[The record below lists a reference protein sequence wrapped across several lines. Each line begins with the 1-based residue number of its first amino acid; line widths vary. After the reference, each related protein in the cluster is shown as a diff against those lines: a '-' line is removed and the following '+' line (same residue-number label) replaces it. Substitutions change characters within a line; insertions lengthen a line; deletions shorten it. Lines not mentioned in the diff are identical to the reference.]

1 MLITYSNKLNHALSV
16 ILALPAL
23 DHGPTA
29 PNPQETR
36 NKKQKANHK
45 KPEAGN
51 HYQKENAR
59 FRGRN
64 QHLTNEA
71 YSSAISAA
79 IRFTSS

>member
-1 MLITYSNKLNHALSV
+1 MLITYSNKLHHAICV

-23 DHGPTA
+23 DHDPTA

-45 KPEAGN
+45 KPQASN

-59 FRGRN
+59 FRGRY
-64 QHLTNEA
+64 QHLNNEA
-71 YSSAISAA
+71 YNSEISAA